1 MAGLRVSA
9 TGSRA
14 KNQQQIHIL
23 AEDRRYNDRARLGG
37 GLGVEGVQPWPFRRL
52 NGWCC
57 FEVAFGR
64 RSTVYA
70 FEIL

>member
-1 MAGLRVSA
+1 MLLGANGVQARNSA
-9 TGSRA
+9 W
-14 KNQQQIHIL
+14 
-23 AEDRRYNDRARLGG
+23 EGG

-57 FEVAFGR
+57 FELAFGR